1 VTGTPKVEGK
11 GGYACRWTS
20 KTEMVA
26 GYAALT
32 AFYLGILAALSFVL
46 LA

>member
-1 VTGTPKVEGK
+1 MKSKIPNEPLAK
-11 GGYACRWTS
+11 CRWIS

-46 LA
+46 WG